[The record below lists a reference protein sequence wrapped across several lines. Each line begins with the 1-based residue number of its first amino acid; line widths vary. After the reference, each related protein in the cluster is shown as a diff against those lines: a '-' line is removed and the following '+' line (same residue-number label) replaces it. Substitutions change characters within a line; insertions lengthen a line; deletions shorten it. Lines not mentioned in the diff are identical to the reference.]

1 MIVNRRFDWVIE
13 NARHVIEPRQPGKK
27 SDTEDAL
34 AIVNRRG
41 RPHLFI
47 TITMN
52 ADWPEITLNLQ
63 PGQTA
68 YDRPDLCARVF
79 KIKLKEI
86 MKEIKS
92 GKVLVLMTVTYV

>member
-1 MIVNRRFDWVIE
+1 MRL
-13 NARHVIEPRQPGKK
+13 Q
-27 SDTEDAL
+27 L
-34 AIVNRRG
+34 IVNRRG

-68 YDRPDLCARVF
+68 YDRPADLCARVF